1 MVDDSPLSKYCSV
14 MDEVKRRTLV
24 IDFFASGAGHA
35 MFQPT
40 TVESIALQFRK
51 ILELI
56 AMASLV
62 ANKRAYAAV
71 YADFAKHWNAKFLL
85 RDLKKVN
92 SKFYPCPFRELPPT
106 APGTV
111 KSWEDLT
118 DGYLTEAGFVKLYEA
133 CGGML
138 HARNPYGSPLKYDA
152 FSARVPIWRQKI
164 VALLNC
170 HKVQFINDDNLYVIH
185 MKEDGHDNVRGYL
198 FARVHSA

>member
-1 MVDDSPLSKYCSV
+1 MADDSALSKYCAV
-14 MDEVKRRTLV
+14 MDEVKRRMLV
-24 IDFFASGAGHA
+24 VDFFSSGAGHA

-51 ILELI
+51 VLELI
-56 AMASLV
+56 AMASLI
-62 ANKRAYAAV
+62 ANKHAYAAV

-85 RDLKKVN
+85 RDLKTVN
-92 SKFYPCPFRELPPT
+92 PKFYPSPFRELPPT

-118 DGYLTEAGFVKLYEA
+118 AGYLTEADFVKLYEV
-133 CGGML
+133 CGGLL

-152 FSARVPIWRQKI
+152 FATSVSAWRQKI
-164 VALLNC
+164 ILLLNC
-170 HKVQFINDDNLYVIH
+170 HKVQLVNDANLYVIH
-185 MKEDGHDNVRGYL
+185 MKEDGHDNARGYL